1 MPPMIY
7 VLIFLA
13 VVLAV
18 EGVASLAERAP
29 QRRARHRAQAAA
41 PDRAGHPEPGR
52 PERGLDPAR
61 APRGARSGC
70 STSTRLRAGRR
81 RARAAPLPGRAH
93 DHARAAS
100 LLLCVAIGL
109 GAWLV
114 GLDRASTARRIAF
127 PFVLA
132 GFLPFVQIARL
143 RSQRMYKFEE
153 QFPEALDLITRAMRA
168 GHSLTFGFQMV
179 GDELPDPIGAEFA
192 QVAEEIKLGR
202 ELRVALGNLV
212 YRVEAGDLP
221 FFVTAI
227 TIQRETGG
235 NLAEVL
241 EKLGTLIRDRFA
253 LYGKVRALTAIGK
266 ASANLLAAMPL
277 MLVAAALHLRRRGRP
292 LLRGAAIHARRP
304 GMMLSAVAVGLVVI
318 GYILCRRMAQIEV

>member
-1 MPPMIY
+1 MAPMFY

-18 EGVASLAERAP
+18 EGVASLLSERRSGARATARKRLRQIALGIQNP
-29 QRRARHRAQAAA
+29 DVQSEESILRARR
-41 PDRAGHPEPGR
+41 DVRKTL
-52 PERGLDPAR
+52 LDLT
-61 APRGARSGC
+61 GF
-70 STSTRLRAGRR
+70 
-81 RARAAPLPGRAH
+81 LPGGAEMERRLYQAG
-93 DHARAAS
+93 
-100 LLLCVAIGL
+100 LTITPGQFTLICVAAGL

-114 GLDRASTARRIAF
+114 ASIVFYSPSVAF
-127 PFVLA
+127 PFALV
-132 GFLPFVQIARL
+132 GFLPVVQVTRK

-241 EKLGTLIRDRFA
+241 EKLSSLIRDRFA

-266 ASANLLAAMPL
+266 ASANLLASMPILLVVL
-277 MLVAAALHLRRRGRP
+277 MYTCGGEGGRSYVEP
-292 LLRGAAIHARRP
+292 LYTTTP
-304 GMMLSAVAVGLVVI
+304 GMMLSAAALAMVVI

>member
-1 MPPMIY
+1 M
-7 VLIFLA
+7 
-13 VVLAV
+13 
-18 EGVASLAERAP
+18 
-29 QRRARHRAQAAA
+29 
-41 PDRAGHPEPGR
+41 
-52 PERGLDPAR
+52 
-61 APRGARSGC
+61 
-70 STSTRLRAGRR
+70 
-81 RARAAPLPGRAH
+81 
-93 DHARAAS
+93 
-100 LLLCVAIGL
+100 LCVAIGL

-114 GLDRASTARRIAF
+114 ASIVLYNPGTAF

-143 RSQRMYKFEE
+143 RSQRMDKFEE

-179 GDELPDPIGAEFA
+179 GDEMPDPIGSEFA

-202 ELRVALGNLV
+202 ELRVALANLV

-221 FFVTAI
+221 FFITAI

-266 ASANLLAAMPL
+266 ASANLLASMPSCWL
-277 MLVAAALHLRRRGRP
+277 CCSTPAAAR
-292 LLRGAAIHARRP
+292 AADPMWSRYTPRRP
-304 GMMLSAVAVGLVVI
+304 GMILAASALGLVVV

>member
-1 MPPMIY
+1 MLY
-7 VLIFLA
+7 VLIFMA

-18 EGVASLAERAP
+18 EGVAGLVSNRRTGTRATARKRLRQIALGIQSP
-29 QRRARHRAQAAA
+29 DVQSEDSILRARRDVRRTLLDLTRFIPGGPELERRLYQA
-41 PDRAGHPEPGR
+41 GLTITPGQFT
-52 PERGLDPAR
+52 A
-61 APRGARSGC
+61 
-70 STSTRLRAGRR
+70 
-81 RARAAPLPGRAH
+81 
-93 DHARAAS
+93 
-100 LLLCVAIGL
+100 LCLAIGV
-109 GAWLV
+109 GAWLA
-114 GLDRASTARRIAF
+114 ASIVFYSPATAV
-127 PFVLA
+127 PFFLA
-132 GFLPFVQIARL
+132 GLLPFAQIARL
-143 RSQRMYKFEE
+143 RSKRMYKFEE

-179 GDELPDPIGAEFA
+179 GDELPDPIGSEFA
-192 QVAEEIKLGR
+192 QVADEIKLGR

-241 EKLGTLIRDRFA
+241 EKLGTLIRERFA

-266 ASANLLAAMPL
+266 ASANLLASMPFL
-277 MLVAAALHLRRRGRP
+277 LVGLLYSCGGEGGRSYVEP
-292 LLRGAAIHARRP
+292 LYSSPA
-304 GMMLSAVAVGLVVI
+304 GMMISAAAVGLVVI

>member
-1 MPPMIY
+1 MTAMIY
-7 VLIFLA
+7 VLIFMA

-18 EGVASLAERAP
+18 EGIASLMSER
-29 QRRARHRAQAAA
+29 RT
-41 PDRAGHPEPGR
+41 G
-52 PERGLDPAR
+52 AR
-61 APRGARSGC
+61 ATARK
-70 STSTRLRAGRR
+70 RLRQIALGIQNPDVQSEESIL
-81 RARAAPLPGRAH
+81 RARAEVRRRLLDLARFIPGGPELERRLYQAGLTIT
-93 DHARAAS
+93 S
-100 LLLCVAIGL
+100 SQFMLLCLAVGL

-114 GLDRASTARRIAF
+114 ASIVFYSPSIAF

-132 GFLPFVQIARL
+132 GFLPFVQISRL
-143 RSQRMYKFEE
+143 RSQRMFKFEE

-179 GDELPDPIGAEFA
+179 GDELPDPIGSEFA

-241 EKLGTLIRDRFA
+241 EKLSKLIRERFA

-266 ASANLLAAMPL
+266 ASANLLASMPIL
-277 MLVAAALHLRRRGRP
+277 LVTLLYTCGGEGGRSYVSP
-292 LLRGAAIHARRP
+292 LYTTTP
-304 GMMLSAVAVGLVVI
+304 GMMLSAVALGFVVI
-318 GYILCRRMAQIEV
+318 GYIMCRRMAQIEV

>member
-1 MPPMIY
+1 MALAPMVY

-13 VVLAV
+13 VLLAV
-18 EGVASLAERAP
+18 EGVGSLMSERRTGARATARKRLRQIAMGIQSP
-29 QRRARHRAQAAA
+29 DVQSEDSILRARREVRQKLVDFTRWVPGGAELERRLYQA
-41 PDRAGHPEPGR
+41 
-52 PERGLDPAR
+52 GLTITPSQFTA
-61 APRGARSGC
+61 
-70 STSTRLRAGRR
+70 
-81 RARAAPLPGRAH
+81 
-93 DHARAAS
+93 
-100 LLLCVAIGL
+100 LCVAVGVA
-109 GAWLV
+109 AWLV
-114 GLDRASTARRIAF
+114 ATVVFYSPSTAF
-127 PFVLA
+127 PFLLA
-132 GFLPFVQIARL
+132 GLLPFAYIARL
-143 RSQRMYKFEE
+143 RSQRMHKFEE

-179 GDELPDPIGAEFA
+179 GDELPDPIGSEFA
-192 QVAEEIKLGR
+192 QVADEIKLGR

-266 ASANLLAAMPL
+266 ASANLLASMPFL
-277 MLVAAALHLRRRGRP
+277 LVGLLYTCGGEGGRSYVEP
-292 LLRGAAIHARRP
+292 LYTTTA
-304 GMMLSAVAVGLVVI
+304 GMFLSAGAVGMVTI
-318 GYILCRRMAQIEV
+318 GYILCRRMAVIEV

>member
-1 MPPMIY
+1 MPPMLY

-13 VVLAV
+13 AFLAV
-18 EGVASLAERAP
+18 EGVAMIMSERRSGTRATARKRLRQIALGLQDP
-29 QRRARHRAQAAA
+29 DVQSEDSILRARREVKKRLLDLAHYLPGGVELERRLYQA
-41 PDRAGHPEPGR
+41 GLTITPGR
-52 PERGLDPAR
+52 F
-61 APRGARSGC
+61 
-70 STSTRLRAGRR
+70 TM
-81 RARAAPLPGRAH
+81 
-93 DHARAAS
+93 
-100 LLLCVAIGL
+100 LCIAIGV
-109 GAWLV
+109 GAWMV
-114 GLDRASTARRIAF
+114 AAVVFYNPATAF
-127 PFVLA
+127 PFLLA
-132 GFLPFVQIARL
+132 GFLPFIQIARL

-179 GDELPDPIGAEFA
+179 GDEMPDPIGSEFG

-202 ELRVALGNLV
+202 ELRVALANLA

-241 EKLGTLIRDRFA
+241 EKLGTLIRERFA

-266 ASANLLAAMPL
+266 ASANLLASMPFL
-277 MLVAAALHLRRRGRP
+277 LVFLLYTCGGEGGRSYVEP
-292 LLRGAAIHARRP
+292 LYTTSAGL
-304 GMMLSAVAVGLVVI
+304 MLSAVAVGLVVI
-318 GYILCRRMAQIEV
+318 GYIMCRRMAQIEV